1 MGTTIASYVTCRK
14 LQGPVI
20 EQRMADLPQDRLE
33 SAPPFTYCATD
44 YFGPFIVREKRK
56 ELKHYGVIFT
66 CMASRTVHLE
76 MASSLDTDSFLNTFR
91 RFASRREPVQQL
103 HSDQGTNFMGA
114 QRELTK
120 PLNEMDQEKVR
131 SSLLREQCNWIT
143 FKTNILSASHMGGV
157 WERQIRTVRNVL
169 SSLF

>member
-1 MGTTIASYVTCRK
+1 
-14 LQGPVI
+14 
-20 EQRMADLPQDRLE
+20 MADLPQDRLE
-33 SAPPFTYCATD
+33 SAPTFTYCATD

-56 ELKHYGVIFT
+56 ELKRYGVIFT
-66 CMASRTVHLE
+66 CMASRAVHLE

-91 RFASRREPVQQL
+91 RFASRRGPVQQL
-103 HSDQGTNFMGA
+103 RSDQGTNFMGA

-143 FKTNILSASHMGGV
+143 FKTKILSASHMGSV